1 MKKFLLEVS
10 EELLAA
16 IDAARGPVPRN
27 PWIEAQLWKL
37 KAVRDAAEARGVA
50 KPDRPMEGR
59 GGAREVRK
67 IEHGKIKPQ
76 T

>member
-16 IDAARGPVPRN
+16 IDVARGPVPRN
-27 PWIEAQLWKL
+27 PWIEAQLWRL
-37 KAVRDAAEARGVA
+37 KAIRDAAEARGVV

-59 GGAREVRK
+59 GGARGRRSV
-67 IEHGKIKPQ
+67 P
-76 T
+76 

>member
-1 MKKFLLEVS
+1 MKKFLCEVS

-27 PWIEAQLWKL
+27 PWIEAQLWKM
-37 KAVRDAAEARGVA
+37 KTIRDAAQARGVA

-59 GGAREVRK
+59 GGARGRRSV
-67 IEHGKIKPQ
+67 P
-76 T
+76 

>member
-1 MKKFLLEVS
+1 MRKFLCEVS

-16 IDAARGPVPRN
+16 VDAARGAVPRN

-37 KAVRDAAEARGVA
+37 KTIRDAAEARGVS

-59 GGAREVRK
+59 GGARGRRSV
-67 IEHGKIKPQ
+67 P
-76 T
+76 

>member
-1 MKKFLLEVS
+1 MKKFLCEIS

-27 PWIEAQLWKL
+27 PWIEAQIWKL
-37 KAVRDAAEARGVA
+37 KAIRDAAKARGVA

-59 GGAREVRK
+59 GGARDRR
-67 IEHGKIKPQ
+67 GRDRAG
-76 T
+76 

>member
-1 MKKFLLEVS
+1 MKKFLCEVS

-16 IDAARGPVPRN
+16 VDAARGPVPRN

-37 KAVRDAAEARGVA
+37 KAIRDAAEARGVE

-59 GGAREVRK
+59 GGARGRRSV
-67 IEHGKIKPQ
+67 P
-76 T
+76 